1 VHEGDG
7 DVDGE
12 TVDDTE
18 GVAVIDTDG
27 DEETDGQMGISFG

>member
-1 VHEGDG
+1 MHEGDG

-12 TVDDTE
+12 ILGDAE

-27 DEETDGQMGISFG
+27 DEETDGQIGISFG